1 MSSFMGG
8 DDGGIM
14 EGAMLASLINSNRS
28 RSRADHSNC
37 YDKNST
43 DKVIAELNEKLRK
56 QALKSDQ
63 NAVRGTLY
71 YNMLRDLVKSGRL
84 SQSELEKM
92 NKDQIEALPP
102 EDKRILDSPI

>member
-14 EGAMLASLINSNRS
+14 EGAALASLASRP

-56 QALKSDQ
+56 QAIKSDR
-63 NAVRGTLY
+63 NAVFSKLNRLTL
-71 YNMLRDLVKSGRL
+71 LRIAEEGILPKEQIISMQR
-84 SQSELEKM
+84 E
-92 NKDQIEALPP
+92 IEASLP
-102 EDKRILDSPI
+102 EDEKRLIQD